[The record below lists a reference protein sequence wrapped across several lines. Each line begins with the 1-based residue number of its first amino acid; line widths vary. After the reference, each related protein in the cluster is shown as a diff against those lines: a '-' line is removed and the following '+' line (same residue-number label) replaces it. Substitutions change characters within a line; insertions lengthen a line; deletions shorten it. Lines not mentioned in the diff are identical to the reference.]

1 MPLKKAKNQDSF
13 QPGGVLLS
21 LSIGKALLRRTTS
34 LVFLALFVFSTSIT
48 VLLGPIRPV
57 ASQALPN
64 TIEIAAILS
73 LTGEGALS
81 GKPVLEGIQLAIADA
96 NANGSRPQVQLT
108 LYDDQSDLGKAKEL
122 AQDIVNSDALLT
134 LGPSFST
141 TSVEIGAIFAE
152 AGLVSLPPTATSDAI
167 TDNATTFRMVFKNSD
182 QGALLATYID
192 HVLGAKPVTVIVED
206 DTYGQTLRA
215 GFEPTANQLD
225 LDVTYYTFQTM
236 EQIAPLTRRLV
247 AEGKAEGPIV
257 LLTLDPA
264 GAELLTRLKRQSVP
278 GPFLGGDALGDE
290 GFAQF
295 LADVSGSRI
304 GVEVLTEN
312 LYSLSP
318 VILDSAN
325 ADILAFAERFQ
336 AHYGHAPD
344 WLSVAGY
351 DAATLAAQAVRQ
363 GVARH
368 STTDIARLR
377 SVVFSYLYTLNRVD
391 KALPGLL
398 GPFWFDASRAR
409 PQGIRVGRFEAGQ
422 LASAPLQ
429 IVPVPT
435 PDSAELASGEVF
447 PLGDN
452 QFARLQR
459 VVYTGVF
466 LNEISRVDI
475 ANASFN
481 ADFYLWLRFA
491 KEAGTDSID
500 PTDLIFPTA
509 IDSSFDST
517 QPSKKRLLDDG
528 TEYWLWRVRGEFRN
542 DYDLHLYPF
551 DKQSLLLPFFNA
563 RADLHRIVYVLDEDQ
578 TQETLLRQAS
588 AVEPSRQPPASRLNN
603 PITGNDFSPAE
614 PFEITSPR
622 AFRNLT
628 QWQALSTQSR
638 RKDLVTPSALGDP
651 TLAAVQSQRELS
663 GFLVRVDIQRRTLAT
678 LMKSL
683 LPLLLMTFIMY
694 ASLHFPVALVKE
706 KVSVAITGAL
716 SGAVLLTAINNQL
729 GRVGYIFAVEYVFYI
744 FFCLSLLCIIG
755 VLTSERLRSKQR
767 KEVATLV
774 DRWVK
779 IIYLTTV
786 ALTFI
791 GTLIFYINR

>member
-1 MPLKKAKNQDSF
+1 M
-13 QPGGVLLS
+13 
-21 LSIGKALLRRTTS
+21 
-34 LVFLALFVFSTSIT
+34 
-48 VLLGPIRPV
+48 
-57 ASQALPN
+57 
-64 TIEIAAILS
+64 
-73 LTGEGALS
+73 
-81 GKPVLEGIQLAIADA
+81 LEGIQLAIADA

-108 LYDDQSDLGKAKEL
+108 LYDDQSDLDRAKDL
-122 AQDIVNSDALLT
+122 AQEIVDSNALLT

-141 TSVEIGAIFAE
+141 TSVEIGSIFAE

-182 QGALLATYID
+182 QGTLLATYVD
-192 HVLGAKPVTVIVED
+192 RVLKSQQVTVIVED
-206 DTYGQTLRA
+206 NTYGQTLRA

-225 LDVTYYTFQTM
+225 LDATYYTFQTM

-295 LADVSGSRI
+295 LADFSGSSI
-304 GVEVLTEN
+304 ESGVLTEN
-312 LYSLSP
+312 LYGLAP

-336 AHYGHAPD
+336 AHYGHPPN

-363 GVARH
+363 GLARNAND
-368 STTDIARLR
+368 DIARLR

-409 PQGIRVGRFEAGQ
+409 PQGIRVGQFEAGQ
-422 LASAPLQ
+422 FASALLQ
-429 IVPVPT
+429 IVPVLT

-447 PLGDN
+447 PLGDS

-491 KEAGTDSID
+491 KEAGADSIN
-500 PTDLIFPTA
+500 PTDLVFPTA

-517 QPSKKRLLDDG
+517 QPSAQRLLDDG

-542 DYDLHLYPF
+542 DYNLRLYPF
-551 DKQSLLLPFFNA
+551 DKQRLLLSFFNA
-563 RADLHRIVYVLDEDQ
+563 RADLHRIVYVLDEGQ
-578 TQETLLRQAS
+578 SQEAFLSQSST
-588 AVEPSRQPPASRLNN
+588 VETAIQPSASRLNTLT
-603 PITGNDFSPAE
+603 TGNDLTLTKGGAIAAPY
-614 PFEITSPR
+614 

-638 RKDLVTPSALGDP
+638 REDLVTPSALGDP

-663 GFLVRVDIQRRTLAT
+663 GFLVQVDIQRRTLAT

-694 ASLHFPVALVKE
+694 ASLYFPVALVKE

-729 GRVGYIFAVEYVFYI
+729 GRVGYTIAVEYVFYI

-755 VLTSERLRSKQR
+755 VLTSERLRSKHR
-767 KEVATLV
+767 KEAAAQV

-791 GTLIFYINR
+791 GTFILYTNR